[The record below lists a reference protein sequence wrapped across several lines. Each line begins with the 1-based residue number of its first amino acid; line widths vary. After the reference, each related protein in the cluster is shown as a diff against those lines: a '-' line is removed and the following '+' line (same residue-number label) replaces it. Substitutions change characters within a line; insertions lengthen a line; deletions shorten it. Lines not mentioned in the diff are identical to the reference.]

1 MYSNL
6 FKTSFFLIAFFFAGG
21 FLSSVSTPLSGGEI
35 AEFDALI
42 NEIFSGEIKDE
53 DIFNKKIEHA
63 RTLGASPQLLI
74 EARILFHIVN
84 QDYEEL
90 TSYLPEID
98 KESDN
103 WAPDESKIFRDTES
117 YQGMRSAIHAYD
129 AQTKNDI
136 DAFEKYSK
144 NAFWLDPRLAPLL
157 TTWIQDHR
165 RVSVMSSIQVPLDMA
180 VQHSNGVSTTLGS
193 LVKEKKALL
202 LDFWATWCGPCIALM
217 PALVEKA
224 KILGP
229 QGILVAGM
237 NTESVKKAEQFR
249 KKENINFTWLVEPDK
264 NPLSQ
269 LLMIDSIP
277 RMVLIDTDGHILF
290 NGHPNDPSLHDA
302 LAKLEVKL

>member
-1 MYSNL
+1 MYTNL
-6 FKTSFFLIAFFFAGG
+6 LNRSFFLIAAFIAVG
-21 FLSSVSTPLSGGEI
+21 FLSSVSTPLSGEEI

-42 NEIFSGEIKDE
+42 DKIFSGEIKDE
-53 DIFNKKIEHA
+53 NIFNEKLEHA
-63 RTLGASPQLLI
+63 RKLGASTQLLT
-74 EARILFHIVN
+74 EARMLFHIVN
-84 QDYEEL
+84 QDYEGL
-90 TSYLPEID
+90 SSYLPEID
-98 KESDN
+98 KESNN

-136 DAFEKYSK
+136 DAFETYSK

-165 RVSVMSSIQVPLDMA
+165 RVSVMSNIQVPFDMNI
-180 VQHSNGVSTTLGS
+180 QHSNGDTTTLGS

-217 PALVEKA
+217 SALAEKA
-224 KILGP
+224 EILEP

-237 NTESVKKAEQFR
+237 NTESVSKAEQFR
-249 KKENINFTWLVEPDK
+249 KEKKINITWLVEPDK

-269 LLMIDSIP
+269 LFMIDSIP
-277 RMVLIDTDGHILF
+277 RMVLIDNEGHVLF

-302 LAKLEVKL
+302 LAKLEVTL

>member
-1 MYSNL
+1 MYINL
-6 FKTSFFLIAFFFAGG
+6 LKTPFFLIAVLFSIGY
-21 FLSSVSTPLSGGEI
+21 LSSVSTSLSGEEI

-42 NEIFSGEIKDE
+42 DEIFSGEIKDE
-53 DIFNKKIEHA
+53 GIFNKKLEHA
-63 RTLGASPQLLI
+63 RTLGASQQLLT
-74 EARILFHIVN
+74 EARMLFHIVN
-84 QDYEEL
+84 QDYEGL
-90 TSYLPEID
+90 TTYLPEID
-98 KESDN
+98 KESEN
-103 WAPDESKIFRDTES
+103 WAPDESKIFRDSES

-165 RVSVMSSIQVPLDMA
+165 RVSVMSNIQVPMDMDI
-180 VQHSNGVSTTLGS
+180 QHSNGNTTTLGS
-193 LVKEKKALL
+193 LVNEKKALL
-202 LDFWATWCGPCIALM
+202 LDFWATWCAPCIALM
-217 PALVEKA
+217 PSLVKKA
-224 KILGP
+224 EILEP
-229 QGILVAGM
+229 QGVLVAGM

-249 KKENINFTWLVEPDK
+249 KKEDINFTWLVEPDK

-277 RMVLIDTDGHILF
+277 RMVLIDVEGHVLF